1 MDYNSLD
8 LVAIVADL
16 TRLYTSGESTSITYE
31 GARHLMEAVLYCINE
46 AEQMSKTGLTPD
58 GKPDAKAMY
67 EAGYR
72 EVLAK
77 VERAKEK
84 YGKLISAFSDY
95 GNLNLHDTVTKAIP
109 GFFNFY
115 SPKFSPQDTI
125 ITMDYPTMVPVKDKT
140 GIDAIEEYIEKIA
153 AEQQFLSRFP
163 PGYVEG
169 LLEEYTPDYRDH
181 FFNLSEIVFEMAERK
196 EI

>member
-1 MDYNSLD
+1 MDYNPMD
-8 LVAIVADL
+8 LIAIVADL
-16 TRLYTSGESTSITYE
+16 TRLYTSGESTSITDE
-31 GARHLMEAVLYCINE
+31 GAKHLMEAVLYCINE
-46 AEQMSKTGLTPD
+46 AEQMSETGLTPD
-58 GKPDAKAMY
+58 GKSDARAMY

-84 YGKLISAFSDY
+84 YRELISGFSDY
-95 GNLNLHDTVTKAIP
+95 GNRNLHDTVTKAIP
-109 GFFNFY
+109 GFFRFY

-153 AEQQFLSRFP
+153 AEQHLLSRFP

-169 LLEEYTPDYRDH
+169 LLKAYTPDYRDH
-181 FFNLSEIVFEMAERK
+181 FFNLSEIVFEMAEC
-196 EI
+196 